1 MWNKKIPRLV
11 LSMYIFIVSFSCTF
25 IDFSQLEVSCSLP
38 ENGGYFNETE
48 LEVFFSLEVELMSL
62 QEIIVLQ
69 RNGSTVATELRKNGN
84 AVFIKPTEPWQKG
97 ADYRL
102 RFQGDVALVAG
113 GSHQVNFYRSFTYGP
128 VSPAFSL
135 ENWSQPA
142 ENEPFLEFQ
151 FNFPVDSPSFS
162 KNFSLTPSI
171 SYTYQLEDEGR
182 RVKIIPEEE
191 WKYNQR
197 YSWSIQGL
205 ESQDGFVLEKKYEDD
220 FLWLIDT
227 ELPVLEK
234 ICAVHL
240 LGGSDYFPK
249 EGDDITLCGKEP
261 LLFQFSKEMDFDSL
275 SSGLRFEPSC
285 AGQLRKGKNNREFLW
300 VPEENWSLEEQY
312 RVVVSSEV
320 QDLSG
325 NSMAQ
330 QQEAYFTVDNEF
342 LQVLSVSFGDGGTEI
357 SDFQSPGALQ
367 RALQD
372 AVPVSV
378 QSQDSCIVTKIT
390 FSKDFDPEGL
400 VQALDA
406 ISMEVLFPLT
416 ASYPVL
422 EKVRVSGESSLELW
436 WSGFSPSSDEVDNYY
451 RLNIAG
457 GASGP
462 QSAVG
467 NYLKEGVCVI
477 FQVLKS

>member
-1 MWNKKIPRLV
+1 MNKN
-11 LSMYIFIVSFSCTF
+11 LSIICIMIYIFVVSFSCSF
-25 IDFSQLEVSCSLP
+25 MDFSQLEVSCSLP

-48 LEVFFSLEVELMSL
+48 LEVIFSLEVEALSL
-62 QEIIVLQ
+62 QEILVLQ
-69 RNGSTVATELRKNGN
+69 RNGTTVATELRKNGN
-84 AVFIKPTEPWQKG
+84 SVFIKPTEPWQRG
-97 ADYRL
+97 ATYSL
-102 RFQGDVALVAG
+102 GIQGDVALVAG
-113 GSHQVNFYRSFTYGP
+113 GSHQVRLYRSFTYGP
-128 VSPAFSL
+128 KSPVFSL
-135 ENWSQPA
+135 VDWSQPT
-142 ENEPFLEFQ
+142 ENEPSLEFQ

-171 SYTYQLEDEGR
+171 SYSYQLEDEGR

-197 YSWSIQGL
+197 YSWSFQGL
-205 ESQDGFVLEKKYEDD
+205 ESQDGFVLDKTYEGD
-220 FLWLIDT
+220 FLGKIDT

-234 ICAVHL
+234 ICGVHL
-240 LGGSDYFPK
+240 VEGNEYFPK
-249 EGDDITLCGKEP
+249 EGEVITLCDKEP
-261 LLFQFSKEMDFDSL
+261 LLFQFSKEMDFDAL

-285 AGQLRKGKNNREFLW
+285 IGQLRKGKNNREFLW
-300 VPEENWSLEEQY
+300 VPEENWSLEEEY

-325 NSMAQ
+325 NSLAQ

-357 SDFQSPGALQ
+357 KDFQSPETLQ
-367 RALQD
+367 INLQD

-406 ISMEVLFPLT
+406 ISMEVFFPLT

-462 QSAVG
+462 QSAAG
-467 NYLKEGVCVI
+467 NYLKEDVCVI
-477 FQVLKS
+477 VHVLKS

>member
-1 MWNKKIPRLV
+1 MNKK
-11 LSMYIFIVSFSCTF
+11 LSIIYIMMYTFVVSFSCSF
-25 IDFSQLEVSCSLP
+25 MDFSLLEVSCSLP
-38 ENGGYFNETE
+38 ENGGYFNEAE
-48 LEVFFSLEVELMSL
+48 LEVIFSLEVESLSL
-62 QEIIVLQ
+62 QEILVLQ
-69 RNGSTVATELRKNGN
+69 RDGSTVATELSKNGSS
-84 AVFIKPTEPWQKG
+84 VFIKPAGPWQKG
-97 ADYRL
+97 ATYSL
-102 RFQGDVALVAG
+102 GIQGDVALVAG
-113 GSHQVNFYRSFTYGP
+113 GSHQVNFYRSFIYGP
-128 VSPAFSL
+128 MSPAFSL
-135 ENWSQPA
+135 ETWSQPA

-171 SYTYQLEDEGR
+171 SYSYQLEDEGR
-182 RVKIIPEEE
+182 WVKIIPEED

-205 ESQDGFVLEKKYEDD
+205 ESQDGFVLDKRYEGD
-220 FLWLIDT
+220 FLGQIDT
-227 ELPVLEK
+227 ELPVLER
-234 ICAVHL
+234 ICGVHL
-240 LGGSDYFPK
+240 VEGNEYFPK
-249 EGDDITLCGKEP
+249 EGNEISLCDNEP

-275 SSGLRFEPSC
+275 NSGIRFEPSC
-285 AGQLRKGKNNREFLW
+285 TGQLRKGKNNREFLW
-300 VPEENWSLEEQY
+300 VPEENWSLEEKY

-325 NSMAQ
+325 ISLAQ

-342 LQVLSVSFGDGGTEI
+342 LQVLSISLGDGGTEI
-357 SDFQSPGALQ
+357 RDFQSQGALQ
-367 RALQD
+367 TALQD

-390 FSKDFDPEGL
+390 FSKGFDPEGL
-400 VQALDA
+400 VQALDS
-406 ISMEVLFPLT
+406 ISMEVFFPLT

-451 RLNIAG
+451 QLNIAG

-462 QSAVG
+462 KSIAG
-467 NYLKEGVCVI
+467 NYLKEDVCVI
-477 FQVLKS
+477 IQVLKS

>member
-1 MWNKKIPRLV
+1 MNKN
-11 LSMYIFIVSFSCTF
+11 LSIICIMMYIFIVSFSCSF

-38 ENGGYFNETE
+38 ENGGYFNEAE
-48 LEVFFSLEVELMSL
+48 LEVIFSLEVELVSL

-84 AVFIKPTEPWQKG
+84 SVFIKPTEPWQKG
-97 ADYRL
+97 ATYSL
-102 RFQGDVALVAG
+102 GIQGDVALVAG
-113 GSHQVNFYRSFTYGP
+113 GSHQVNFYRSFIYGP

-135 ENWSQPA
+135 ENWSQPS

-171 SYTYQLEDEGR
+171 SYSYQLEDEGR
-182 RVKIIPEEE
+182 RVAIIPEED

-197 YSWSIQGL
+197 YSWSFQGL
-205 ESQDGFVLEKKYEDD
+205 ESQDGFLLDKKYEDD

-234 ICAVHL
+234 ICGVHL
-240 LGGSDYFPK
+240 VEGNEYFPK
-249 EGDDITLCGKEP
+249 EGEVSNLCDKEP
-261 LLFQFSKEMDFDSL
+261 LLFQFSKEMDFDAL

-330 QQEAYFTVDNEF
+330 QQEVYFTVDNEF

-357 SDFQSPGALQ
+357 SDFQSQGTLQ

-406 ISMEVLFPLT
+406 ISMEVFFPLT

-467 NYLKEGVCVI
+467 NYLKEDVCI
-477 FQVLKS
+477 IIQVLKS